1 MIDKVD
7 LNNKFRVLL
16 TETLPYELP
25 LSLNNG
31 KFYENMLN
39 EELRKFFN
47 GVFSEVTKDYAIPF
61 DYNVRRF
68 NGEKSRKLSLMH
80 PSLQLKVADFYDK
93 YDGYLL
99 KLCGKSP
106 FSLRYISSKARCI
119 FPIEMDENKDDDE
132 EGINSEERKIELKQ
146 FEIERRY
153 RSYFTYKR
161 YDLMYKFFNSG
172 DNLRLEQKY
181 RCLLKMDIASCFYH
195 IYTHTISWAVKGKES
210 AKANRNK
217 ETFENCFDKL
227 MQRTNYNETNGIIV
241 GPEVSRIFAEVILQS
256 IDVAVL
262 NSLKEDK
269 EPLTVGK
276 DYEVRRYVDDF
287 YVFANKREVLDKVK
301 EAFKKELEKYKL
313 YLNKSKLEYFDRPF
327 VSNLTV
333 AKTALNVIVNEFKQK
348 YLTKD
353 NGEYTKKTLRMNT
366 FTKFVNQFRSIAKE
380 YDCKYGE
387 LNRYILSLLSKQIR
401 KEKESGVKPFEELL
415 TTYLEISFYIFS
427 LDMSTTAS
435 YRLCRII
442 QLIIDWCNN
451 SESPVLIKENV
462 EARINREVKRCF
474 DIYGNQVL
482 EGDTN
487 MEVMNILLTIDSST
501 NIKLPQSTLC
511 SLFHIIGL
519 KDEDVLKLNYFQ
531 ICTLLRII
539 KNDGQYV
546 ELHEKLI
553 SLLPTLFV
561 DKNCLKRADKAQL
574 LFDISVCPY
583 VDRNIKLDIIGSSL
597 GIKNRAKC
605 GTWLSKV
612 NKATCWFFDWD
623 PNHKISQFLFKK
635 EYHAPYE

>member
-1 MIDKVD
+1 MD
-7 LNNKFRVLL
+7 LNNKYRVLL

-25 LSLNNG
+25 LSLNNDS
-31 KFYENMLN
+31 FYENMLN
-39 EELRKFFN
+39 EDLHSFFN
-47 GVFSEVTKDYAIPF
+47 GVFSDITKDYTIPF

-68 NGEKSRKLSLMH
+68 NGVKSRKLSLMH
-80 PSLQLKVADFYDK
+80 PALQLKVADFYEK
-93 YDGYLL
+93 NDGYLL
-99 KLCGKSP
+99 KLCAKSP
-106 FSLRYISSKARCI
+106 FSLRYIASKARCI
-119 FPIEMDENKDDDE
+119 FPIEMNEDNDE
-132 EGINSEERKIELKQ
+132 EDDGVNSEERKIEMKQ
-146 FEIERRY
+146 LEIEKRY

-181 RCLLKMDIASCFYH
+181 RYLLKMDIASCFYH

-217 ETFENCFDKL
+217 DTFENCFDKL
-227 MQRTNYNETNGIIV
+227 MQCSNYNETNGIIV

-262 NSLKEDK
+262 NLLKEAN
-269 EPLTVGK
+269 EPLRVGK

-287 YVFANKREVLDKVK
+287 YVFANKREILDKVK

-387 LNRYILSLLSKQIR
+387 LNRYMLSLLSKQIR
-401 KEKESGVKPFEELL
+401 KERESGVKPFEELL
-415 TTYLEISFYIFS
+415 TIYVEISFYIFS

-442 QLIIDWCNN
+442 QLVIDWCKNTK
-451 SESPVLIKENV
+451 EHELIKENV

-501 NIKLPQSTLC
+501 NIKIPEKTLC
-511 SLFHIIGL
+511 SLFHITGL
-519 KDEDVLKLNYFQ
+519 KEEDVLKLNYFQ
-531 ICTLLRII
+531 VCTLLRLI
-539 KNDGQYV
+539 KNDEQYA
-546 ELHEKLI
+546 ELHEKLT
-553 SLLPTLFV
+553 SLLPNLF
-561 DKNCLKRADKAQL
+561 DCKESLKKADKAQL

-583 VDRNIKLDIIGSSL
+583 VDRNIKLDIIEKSL
-597 GIKNRAKC
+597 GIKNRGRC
-605 GTWLSKV
+605 GIWLSKA
-612 NKATCWFFDWD
+612 NKTTCWFFDWD
-623 PNHKISQFLFKK
+623 PNHNISQFLYKK
-635 EYHAPYE
+635 EYHVPYE

>member
-7 LNNKFRVLL
+7 INNKFRVLL

-25 LSLNNG
+25 LSLNND

-327 VSNLTV
+327 VSKLTV

-380 YDCKYGE
+380 SDCKYGE

-511 SLFHIIGL
+511 SLFHITGL

-531 ICTLLRII
+531 ICTF
-539 KNDGQYV
+539 
-546 ELHEKLI
+546 
-553 SLLPTLFV
+553 T
-561 DKNCLKRADKAQL
+561 
-574 LFDISVCPY
+574 SVHLNP
-583 VDRNIKLDIIGSSL
+583 LTF
-597 GIKNRAKC
+597 A
-605 GTWLSKV
+605 
-612 NKATCWFFDWD
+612 
-623 PNHKISQFLFKK
+623 
-635 EYHAPYE
+635 